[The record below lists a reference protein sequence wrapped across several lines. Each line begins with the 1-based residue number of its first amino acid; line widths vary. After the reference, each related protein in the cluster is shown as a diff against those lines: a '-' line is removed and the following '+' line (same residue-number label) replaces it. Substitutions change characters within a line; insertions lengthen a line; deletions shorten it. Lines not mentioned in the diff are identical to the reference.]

1 MGLRAFVHHSKMEFR
16 PALTGGGQGFHSSTF
31 RRKTTV
37 ASESLLKDSA
47 AEVSAVPAKLSLS
60 RRNMLWGSAATLLGL
75 GVAAP
80 ARTLLA
86 AEASP
91 PLSTPG
97 SASLPAAGSDA
108 PMAQFEVFMKVSRLA
123 TGHENLDSRIGQ
135 RLHQALATK
144 DGEFQNSLGILQAV
158 ITKNHVEDV
167 ESLDALLR
175 GQPLHDT
182 LMAII
187 RAWYSGVVEP
197 GSFATV
203 YAFERALM
211 YQPPRDGM
219 VIPTYAHNGPNYWVA
234 EPPPLDR
241 MPSF

>member
-1 MGLRAFVHHSKMEFR
+1 
-16 PALTGGGQGFHSSTF
+16 
-31 RRKTTV
+31 
-37 ASESLLKDSA
+37 
-47 AEVSAVPAKLSLS
+47 
-60 RRNMLWGSAATLLGL
+60 MLWGSAATLLGL

-86 AEASP
+86 AEASSP
-91 PLSTPG
+91 TYTPA
-97 SASLPAAGSDA
+97 SASSSATISDI
-108 PMAQFEVFMKVSRLA
+108 PMVHSEVFMKVSRLA
-123 TGHENLDSRIGQ
+123 TGHENLDGGIGQ
-135 RLHQALATK
+135 RLYQALATR
-144 DGEFQNSLGILQAV
+144 DGEFPNALGILEAM
-158 ITKNHVEDV
+158 ITKNQVEDV
-167 ESLDALLR
+167 ETLDALLR
-175 GQPLHDT
+175 AQPLHET
-182 LMAII
+182 LLAII

>member
-1 MGLRAFVHHSKMEFR
+1 M
-16 PALTGGGQGFHSSTF
+16 
-31 RRKTTV
+31 
-37 ASESLLKDSA
+37 ASESFIEDSA
-47 AEVSAVPAKLSLS
+47 AEVSVAPAKLSLS
-60 RRNMLWGSAATLLGL
+60 RRKMLWGSAATLLGL

-80 ARTLLA
+80 ACTLLA
-86 AEASP
+86 AEASSP
-91 PLSTPG
+91 TSTLGP
-97 SASLPAAGSDA
+97 ASSPATLPDVRMA
-108 PMAQFEVFMKVSRLA
+108 PSEVFMKVSRLA
-123 TGHENLDSRIGQ
+123 TGHENLDSAIGQ
-135 RLHQALATK
+135 RLHQALSTK
-144 DGEFQNSLGILQAV
+144 DSAFPKALDSLQAI
-158 ITKNHVEDV
+158 ITQQHVEDV
-167 ESLDALLR
+167 ESLEKLLR

-182 LMAII
+182 LLAII

-219 VIPTYAHNGPNYWVA
+219 VIPTYAHNGPNYWIA